1 MKRHLDF
8 AQSGKS
14 ARRFLPPM
22 IAATLFLASL
32 AYPHAAMSAPST
44 TAVAASSQ
52 QQSAR
57 GVQRSIFG
65 HTSDGVA
72 IEAFTLTNAQGAY
85 AKLITFGA
93 TVAELRM
100 PDRTGRVGSVI
111 REAVPSDRGFRLG
124 LDQAAS
130 IQGRVANRIARG
142 RFTLDGHEYQLAT
155 NNGRHHLHGGVHGFS
170 RAVWQGTPGDSGGDP
185 TVAFTYVSRDG
196 EEGYPGTLTTTV
208 TYTLTDANVLRVEY
222 RASTDKAT
230 PINLTNHAYFNLAG
244 GGDVADYELLLNA
257 DRYTA
262 TDRELIPTGEIKS
275 VEGTPLD
282 FRKQTRLGARASELP
297 ANHRYDH
304 NLVINRPAGDASLT
318 FAARV
323 KDAKLG
329 RVLEVWTTEPGVQ
342 IYTSPL
348 AEKSVPDRFGTLC
361 LETQHFPD
369 SVNRPEFPST
379 ILRPGEVFKSTTEFR
394 FTAE

>member
-1 MKRHLDF
+1 MKRPLDF
-8 AQSGKS
+8 VLSRKS
-14 ARRFLPPM
+14 ALRFLRPT
-22 IAATLFLASL
+22 IAATLFVACVN
-32 AYPHAAMSAPST
+32 YPHAATSASST
-44 TAVAASSQ
+44 TAIAASSQ
-52 QQSAR
+52 KQSAR
-57 GVQRSIFG
+57 GVQRSIFA
-65 HTSDGVA
+65 HTSGVA

-100 PDRTGRVGSVI
+100 PDRTGKLGSVI
-111 REAVPSDRGFRLG
+111 REAVPSDRGFQLG

-130 IQGRVANRIARG
+130 IQGRVANRIALG
-142 RFTLDGHEYQLAT
+142 RFTLDGHEYRLAT
-155 NNGRHHLHGGVHGFS
+155 NNGRHHLHGGVRGFS
-170 RAVWQGTPGDSGGDP
+170 RAVWQAAPGDSAGEP
-185 TVAFTYVSRDG
+185 SVAFTYVSRDG

-222 RASTDKAT
+222 RVTTDKAT
-230 PINLTNHAYFNLAG
+230 VINLTNHAYFNLAG

-262 TDRELIPTGEIKS
+262 TDAELIPTGEIKS

-282 FRKQTRLGARASELP
+282 FRKPTRLGARTPQLP
-297 ANHRYDH
+297 PNHRYDH

-394 FTAE
+394 FAAE